1 MKDDFIEDSQA
12 NNWRRNAL
20 NRVEEN
26 LANIFIFLV
35 LLLIFLICIYRIFAT
50 RNYDLKYT
58 YYVAVISLYMIILT
72 FTFKNAIK
80 QIEEREQKG
89 KKHNRKIVFLSSI
102 VSLITLS
109 ISLYSFISINF
120 TPEKIISLK
129 DLSVPQ
135 EIWISKI
142 SDSNYFTEP
151 DIDFLDKKDNEISIQ
166 SPEDI
171 GQIIEDLEYKEVRN
185 LSTIEVFNFIR
196 MKADNTAHYSLYFDH
211 ENYYRGEVGLDKG
224 YIWSITIT
232 SNNKIVIEERYY
244 NYDNLLVGGERA
256 AYYPVSFSNKTME
269 LINSYIK

>member
-142 SDSNYFTEP
+142 SDTNYFTEP
-151 DIDFLDKKDNEISIQ
+151 DIGFIDRKDNEISIQ

-171 GQIIEDLEYKEVRN
+171 GQIIKDLEYKEVSN

-196 MKADNTAHYSLYFDH
+196 MKEDNTAHYNLYFDH
-211 ENYYRGEVGLDKG
+211 EDHYRGEVGLDEG